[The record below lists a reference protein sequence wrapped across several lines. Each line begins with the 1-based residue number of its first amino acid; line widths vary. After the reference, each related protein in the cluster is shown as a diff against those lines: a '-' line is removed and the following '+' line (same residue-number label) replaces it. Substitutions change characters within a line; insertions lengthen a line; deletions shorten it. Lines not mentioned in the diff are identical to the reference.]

1 MFSAM
6 LAENSAGVWGM
17 TLIKERSV
25 GRCRAAIG
33 NEEKVMLP
41 ESRG

>member
-17 TLIKERSV
+17 MLIKERSV